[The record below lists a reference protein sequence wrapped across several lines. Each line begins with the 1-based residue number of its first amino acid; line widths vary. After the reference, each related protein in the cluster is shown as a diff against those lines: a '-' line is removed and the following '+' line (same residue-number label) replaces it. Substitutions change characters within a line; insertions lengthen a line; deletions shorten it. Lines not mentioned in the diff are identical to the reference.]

1 MKKKPKNKNGPSL
14 LIAVGIVLAGMAL
27 TAYPFVSN
35 YFYEK
40 EQEKIILDMDNTDP
54 EAASLEAERE
64 RAEAYNTYLLEENVI
79 LTDPFDPEAFAEKSD
94 VAYEEILNLY
104 GNGMMGY
111 LEIPA
116 IDLTLGIYH
125 GTSPKVL
132 EEGVGHLENSS
143 LPVGGESTH
152 SVLSAHTGLSDKKLF
167 TDLILLEEGDTFYI
181 HVLDEILAYE
191 VDQIKVVTPEDTS
204 DLHVIAGRDLVTL
217 VTCTPYG
224 VNSHRL
230 LVRGTRI
237 PYVPEEKAQEEKSSF
252 WTGSPWMRQYVK
264 AILAGL
270 ACAVFLFL
278 AGTYIG
284 RRRKN
289 EKKG

>member
-1 MKKKPKNKNGPSL
+1 M
-14 LIAVGIVLAGMAL
+14 GIVLAGMAL
-27 TAYPFVSN
+27 MLYPFVSN
-35 YFYEK
+35 YLYER
-40 EQEKIILDMDNTDP
+40 EQDELIQSVDNT
-54 EAASLEAERE
+54 EMEEELLQEEWKK
-64 RAEAYNTYLLEENVI
+64 AEAYNSYLLEENII
-79 LTDPFDPEAFAEKSD
+79 LTDPFDPEAFAEKSEIP
-94 VAYEEILNLY
+94 YEEILNPY

-125 GTSPKVL
+125 GTSPHVL

-143 LPVGGESTH
+143 LPIGGESTH

-167 TDLILLEEGDTFYI
+167 TDLILLEKGDTFYI